1 MKVSLI
7 MTTYNEEKSIA
18 KVIDSIAAQS
28 EKPDE
33 VILVD
38 SNSKDQT
45 VKIAE
50 SLFKKNKLKHK
61 IIVRKCDRGLGRNIA
76 IENASNEYILGSDA
90 GSILDKNWVK
100 EMKKAFTKYN
110 FVLGSF
116 RPTHSNFFEECV
128 SIVTYPNINEDKKL
142 TNASSRSIGFTKS
155 LWEKAGKYPEGNTSA
170 EDTEFNFRMKDAGAK
185 IGEAKNAIVYWK
197 VRVTTKSF
205 FGMYYSYGKGD
216 RQNIKRVWHYLLF
229 AIIFLTYHFVLIA
242 SLFLNQIIF
251 ALLFAGMLIYCIRY
265 GILAYN
271 KTKKVKALYYGTTL
285 FYLKRLSYSLGITL
299 GV

>member
-1 MKVSLI
+1 
-7 MTTYNEEKSIA
+7 MTTYNEEKSIE
-18 KVIDSIAAQS
+18 KVIESIAAQS

-33 VILVD
+33 VVLVD

-45 VKIAE
+45 INKAKV
-50 SLFKKNKLKHK
+50 LFKKFNLKNK
-61 IIVRKCDRGLGRNIA
+61 IIVKKCDRGMGRNIA
-76 IENASNEYILGSDA
+76 IDNATNEYILGSDA

-100 EMKKAFTKYN
+100 EMKKALKEHN

-116 RPTHSNFFEECV
+116 RPTHTNFFEECV
-128 SIVTYPNINEDKKL
+128 SIVTYPNIEEDKKL
-142 TNASSRSIGFTKS
+142 TNASSRSIGFTKT

-185 IGEAKNAIVYWK
+185 IGEAKKAIVYWK
-197 VRVTTKSF
+197 VRSTMKSF

-229 AIIFLTYHFVLIA
+229 ALVFLTYHLVLII

-251 ALLFAGMLIYCIRY
+251 AILFAGLFAYCVRY
-265 GILAYN
+265 GFLAIN
-271 KTKKVKALYYGTTL
+271 KTKRAKALYYGAIL
-285 FYLKRLSYSLGITL
+285 FYLKRLSYSLGIIF